1 MVYMTL
7 NTINGDVVVV
17 VVVQIQACYNS
28 NLGLLYTQA
37 KSCDHENIRVVEI
50 QFCNR
55 K

>member
-7 NTINGDVVVV
+7 NTINGGVVG
-17 VVVQIQACYNS
+17 VVQNQACYNS
-28 NLGLLYTQA
+28 NLGPLYTQA
-37 KSCDHENIRVVEI
+37 KSCDHENIKVVEI